1 MERDPAAVRS
11 MFDRIAPRYDLAN
24 TVLSGGADVRWRR
37 LAAAQCALGPGGSAL
52 DIACGS
58 GRLTAELA
66 RRAPGGRVIGL
77 DFSPRMLAKARVD
90 HPDIEFIQGDA
101 LRLPFE
107 DGEFGVS
114 TMAFGLRNLAD
125 PRRGLAEMARVSR
138 RAVVL
143 EFVKPP
149 RSVFGAVYR
158 FHLRSVLPRLG
169 GALTGAPEAYHYLSD
184 TVDSYRTPDELV
196 ALAGRSGWRGIGF
209 RSLMFGTVGLLVG
222 HP

>member
-1 MERDPAAVRS
+1 

-24 TVLSGGADVRWRR
+24 TVLSGGADANWRR
-37 LAAAQCALGPGGSAL
+37 IAANQCALGPGGSAL

-66 RRAPGGRVIGL
+66 RRANGGRVVGL
-77 DFSPRMLAKARVD
+77 DFSPGMLDRARAL
-90 HPDIEFIQGDA
+90 HPEIEYVLGDA

-107 DGEFGVS
+107 DGEFSVT

-138 RAVVL
+138 RLVVL

-149 RSVFGAVYR
+149 TTVFGSLYR

-169 GALTGAPEAYHYLSD
+169 GALSGVPSAYRYLSD
-184 TVDSYRTPDELV
+184 TVDSYRTPAEL
-196 ALAGRSGWRGIGF
+196 AELAHRAGWRGIGF
-209 RSLMFGTVGLLVG
+209 RGLMFGTVGLLVG